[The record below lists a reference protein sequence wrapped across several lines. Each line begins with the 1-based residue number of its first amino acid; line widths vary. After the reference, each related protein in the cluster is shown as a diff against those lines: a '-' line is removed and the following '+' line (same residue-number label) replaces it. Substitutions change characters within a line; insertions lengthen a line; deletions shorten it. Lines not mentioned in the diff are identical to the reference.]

1 MKKLFLLST
10 LAVLLIV
17 AVALS
22 GCAAYVIHPG
32 ATSSFDSHAYDAL
45 LVAND
50 SINSAK
56 AALSTGS
63 LPTNS
68 VEYLNILI
76 KSYNAA
82 DALYKVY
89 HDAAVKG
96 QDTSQ
101 MMANLQIDLNQLAT
115 DLASFKKVS
124 GKRDAAI

>member
-1 MKKLFLLST
+1 MKRFLLVSG

-22 GCAAYVIHPG
+22 GCRAYIQHPG
-32 ATSSFDSHAYDAL
+32 AASSFDSHAYDAL

-63 LPTNS
+63 LPVNS
-68 VEYLNILI
+68 GEYLNILI

-101 MMANLQIDLNQLAT
+101 MMANLQLDLNVLAT

-124 GKRDAAI
+124 VK